1 MYNVTCENIET
12 PSRGWYSIFP
22 FILSRTVDYG
32 ELRWSLKDDENLV
45 LARVDINEFKETPI
59 SEEALVNLQKMF
71 DFFRQYNKE
80 IILRFVY
87 DTDGNGLMNEPQS
100 ISIIKNHM
108 DQLGPVIRKNAGQI
122 LTLQGLFFGSW
133 GEMHTSRYSNRDD
146 ICDLAVCLFEATGGS
161 VNIALR
167 KPQHIRELIDKLDMM
182 LYRRKEELVRRIGLY
197 DDAMLSSDTDMG
209 TFSIA
214 DSSQNIEF
222 FKELSCFNLIGGET
236 VADNPINDGM
246 NAVNGL
252 KERCVTYLNS
262 QYDLAVI
269 EKWKKQTIPER
280 IPGSKRT
287 REVSVYDYVTK
298 YMGYR
303 LELEK
308 VKSQTFGKNVLIYIN
323 NTGFAPFYGPV
334 KLIINDDAE
343 SEKSGLVINPGQTE
357 IFTFNKSQI
366 PKSFTLSCVRIS
378 DGKQIGIYNVQ
389 Q

>member
-1 MYNVTCENIET
+1 MYNVTCENKET

-366 PKSFTLSCVRIS
+366 PKSFTFSCVRIS

>member
-100 ISIIKNHM
+100 VSIIKNHM
-108 DQLGPVIRKNAGQI
+108 EQLGPVIRKNAGQI

-236 VADNPINDGM
+236 VTDNPINDRI

-262 QYDLAVI
+262 QYDMAVI
-269 EKWKKQTIPER
+269 EKWKKQTITER
-280 IPGSKRT
+280 ISGSKRT

-303 LELEK
+303 LELET
-308 VKSQTFGKNVLIYIN
+308 VKSQTFGKNVYIHIK

-343 SEKSGLVINPGQTE
+343 SEKSGLVIKPGQTE

>member
-1 MYNVTCENIET
+1 ME
-12 PSRGWYSIFP
+12 
-22 FILSRTVDYG
+22 
-32 ELRWSLKDDENLV
+32 
-45 LARVDINEFKETPI
+45 
-59 SEEALVNLQKMF
+59 
-71 DFFRQYNKE
+71 
-80 IILRFVY
+80 
-87 DTDGNGLMNEPQS
+87 
-100 ISIIKNHM
+100 
-108 DQLGPVIRKNAGQI
+108 QLGPLIRKNAGQI

-236 VADNPINDGM
+236 VTDNPINDRI

-262 QYDLAVI
+262 QYDMAVI
-269 EKWKKQTIPER
+269 EKWKKQTITER
-280 IPGSKRT
+280 ISGSKRT

-303 LELEK
+303 LELET
-308 VKSQTFGKNVLIYIN
+308 VKSQTFGKNVYIHIK

>member
-1 MYNVTCENIET
+1 MYNVTCDNKET

-22 FILSRTVDYG
+22 FILSQNVDYS
-32 ELRWSLKDDENLV
+32 ELRWSLKDEENLV
-45 LARVDINEFKETPI
+45 LARIDINEFKETPI

-87 DTDGNGLMNEPQS
+87 DTDGNGLMNEPES

-108 DQLGPVIRKNAGQI
+108 EQLGSVIRRNSKQI

-146 ICDLAVCLFEATGGS
+146 VCELAICLFEATNGS

-182 LYRRKEELVRRIGLY
+182 LYRRKDELVRRIGLY

-209 TFSIA
+209 TFSLG

-222 FKELSCFNLIGGET
+222 FGELSGFNLIGGET
-236 VADNPINDGM
+236 VADNPLNDRM

-252 KERCVTYLNS
+252 KDRCVTYLNS

-269 EKWKKQTIPER
+269 EKWKKQTIQTR
-280 IPGSKRT
+280 IPGSKKT

-303 LELEK
+303 LELEA
-308 VKSQTFGKNVLIYIN
+308 VKSQIFGKNVFIHIK
-323 NTGFAPFYGPV
+323 NTGFASFFGPI
-334 KLIINDDAE
+334 KIIINDDVE
-343 SEKSGLVINPGQTE
+343 SEKSGLVIKPGQTE
-357 IFTFNKSQI
+357 IFTFNKSKI
-366 PKSFTLSCVRIS
+366 SKSFNLSCVRIS
-378 DGKQIGIYNVQ
+378 DGRKIGIFDGQ
-389 Q
+389 K

>member
-1 MYNVTCENIET
+1 MYNVTCENKET

-303 LELEK
+303 LELET
-308 VKSQTFGKNVLIYIN
+308 VKSQTFGKNVYIHIK
-323 NTGFAPFYGPV
+323 NTGFAPFYLS
-334 KLIINDDAE
+334 LIHI
-343 SEKSGLVINPGQTE
+343 
-357 IFTFNKSQI
+357 
-366 PKSFTLSCVRIS
+366 
-378 DGKQIGIYNVQ
+378 
-389 Q
+389 

>member
-1 MYNVTCENIET
+1 MYNVTCENKET

-100 ISIIKNHM
+100 VSIIKNHM
-108 DQLGPVIRKNAGQI
+108 EQLGPLIRKNAGQI

-287 REVSVYDYVTK
+287 RGVSVYDYVTK